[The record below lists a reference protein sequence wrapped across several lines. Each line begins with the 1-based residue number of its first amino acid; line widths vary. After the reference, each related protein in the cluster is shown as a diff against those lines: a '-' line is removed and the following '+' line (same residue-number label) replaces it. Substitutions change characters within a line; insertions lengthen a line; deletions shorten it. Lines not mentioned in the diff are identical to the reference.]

1 MTRNKLIFSIGT
13 LALFFALTPAAR
25 AQDTGASPPPTPPPA
40 GSAMSAHGG
49 HGGGVGMDPDTPE
62 NDAALNLTDDQKTK
76 IQAIREDAKDQMKAV
91 KKDTTLTDDQR
102 AQKVKQVRMDTR
114 RQVWAVMT
122 PEQQKVWAQEMR
134 EKRQA
139 KKMAD
144 GPGSSTPQ

>member
-1 MTRNKLIFSIGT
+1 MTRNKLIFSVGA

-25 AQDTGASPPPTPPPA
+25 AQDTGASAPPPA
-40 GSAMSAHGG
+40 GAAMSAHGG
-49 HGGGVGMDPDTPE
+49 HGGAGMDPDTPE
-62 NDAALNLTDDQKTK
+62 NDSTLNLTDDQKTK
-76 IQAIREDAKDQMKAV
+76 IQAIREDAKDQMKAL

-102 AQKVKQVRMDTR
+102 AQKVKEIRKDIR

-122 PEQQKVWAQEMR
+122 PEQQKAWAQEMR

-139 KKMAD
+139 KKLAD

>member
-25 AQDTGASPPPTPPPA
+25 AQDAGASAPPPA
-40 GSAMSAHGG
+40 GSAMTAHPG
-49 HGGGVGMDPDTPE
+49 HGGGAGMDADTPE

-76 IQAIREDAKDQMKAV
+76 IVAIRADAKDQMKAM

-102 AQKVKQVRMDTR
+102 AQKVKELRKDIR

-122 PEQQKVWAQEMR
+122 PEQQKIWAQEMR
-134 EKRQA
+134 EHRQA
-139 KKMAD
+139 KKAD
-144 GPGSSTPQ
+144 GAGASTPQ